1 MPLWSTKTLEWF
13 NDIWFFLRSGLPW
26 SIWHEQNN
34 MVFNA
39 LQWPV
44 DKTHQVIWDTLQDY
58 GRIEWKQTLSYLT
71 KAPDVAYQDVNEFDS
86 IQGGVKGL
94 IVTRTNL
101 VVMWKVG
108 PKMAIISWFPLGLRW
123 FSRGG
128 CFWFLF
134 IIDFSMWAKEKKR

>member
-1 MPLWSTKTLEWF
+1 
-13 NDIWFFLRSGLPW
+13 
-26 SIWHEQNN
+26 

-86 IQGGVKGL
+86 IQGGGS
-94 IVTRTNL
+94 
-101 VVMWKVG
+101 KV
-108 PKMAIISWFPLGLRW
+108 LL
-123 FSRGG
+123 
-128 CFWFLF
+128 
-134 IIDFSMWAKEKKR
+134 